1 MIRVAIIGERWF
13 SNKHLIWQV
22 TRLLP
27 DNVTIL
33 LPLAS
38 WAGTQSIEGAAA
50 SRGLPI
56 RRGEISLDQIEGL
69 LLFADGDENGG
80 RLWNFVRQA
89 RERGLHIER
98 FFSSS
103 EPRIPRLQMMLF

>member
-1 MIRVAIIGERWF
+1 MIRVAMVGERWF
-13 SNKHLIWQV
+13 SNRHLTWQV

-27 DNVTIL
+27 DNVEIL

-50 SRGLPI
+50 SRGLLV
-56 RRGEISLDQIEGL
+56 RRVEISLDQIEGL
-69 LLFADGDENGG
+69 LLFADSDENGG
-80 RLWNFVRQA
+80 RLWHFIRQA

-98 FFSSS
+98 FLSSS
-103 EPRIPRLQMMLF
+103 EPREPRLQMMLL